1 MKKKIYQV
9 LPFILVLIVWFASP
23 VFIPFILNMLSI
35 PIEQSGSFELKF
47 QEIYDALNGLFSG
60 LAFAGII
67 ISISLQSKELSET
80 REELKGQKNQL
91 RRQVFENTFFQILR
105 TLNEVIDTTYYKTSV
120 NNGTEHQGREC
131 IHFLRKKL
139 KETYFINNDKGR
151 TYVDKYTSFY
161 NEMGHR
167 SLSHYFKTLKSA
179 IDYVNKSKFLD
190 EEDGFPERIFYMNL
204 IKAQLSSDELFLIFY
219 HSLSEHGKHDFKA
232 IIEEFSFLEAIHD
245 VKSYVDH
252 WVNQYQ
258 PCAFGN
264 NEIWK
269 ARLDNFKE
277 KEAKKTQSCY
287 ENA

>member
-131 IHFLRKKL
+131 IHFLRK
-139 KETYFINNDKGR
+139 N
-151 TYVDKYTSFY
+151 
-161 NEMGHR
+161 
-167 SLSHYFKTLKSA
+167 
-179 IDYVNKSKFLD
+179 
-190 EEDGFPERIFYMNL
+190 
-204 IKAQLSSDELFLIFY
+204 
-219 HSLSEHGKHDFKA
+219 
-232 IIEEFSFLEAIHD
+232 
-245 VKSYVDH
+245 
-252 WVNQYQ
+252 
-258 PCAFGN
+258 
-264 NEIWK
+264 
-269 ARLDNFKE
+269 
-277 KEAKKTQSCY
+277 
-287 ENA
+287 